1 MSAKNKTRL
10 IWILPVALLGSWLTV
25 QGLSASPGSLPSL
38 SPSLSPASAAS
49 VVTMDP
55 EPSDAS
61 LQHLI
66 GHFADAARARQR
78 QAAR

>member
-10 IWILPVALLGSWLTV
+10 FWILPAALLGSWLTV
-25 QGLSASPGSLPSL
+25 QSLSASPGSAPNS
-38 SPSLSPASAAS
+38 SPVSS
-49 VVTMDP
+49 VVTVNP
-55 EPSDAS
+55 EPNDAS

-66 GHFADAARARQR
+66 GQFADAARAQQR